1 MYLYHLALIVIHRSR
16 TFKSNTMKKAKNI
29 HWILSLALLFIGV
42 AGVNAQFDDLYFDE
56 AEFESADYTENAY
69 AYEDYDD
76 AVLGE
81 EGLVEYDADEYD
93 EYLTYREN
101 EYEIDA
107 YRYTNRF
114 NNLRYS
120 NFYSRTGSLF
130 NPYRNSFIGDPW
142 GYSAF
147 RNPGLSLNIGFG
159 NPGVLYLDPWT
170 RGFTPYNRLNTFNRF
185 GVVRGGF
192 GFGGFG
198 VGGTSAYYCP
208 PYNPVAFRAVAPT
221 INNATIG
228 TTRSTVGNTRT
239 TVSRSRRTG
248 STTTSSRV
256 STTRATNTK
265 AATTRSSSRSAT
277 SRSVRSATS
286 RSTRSAAT
294 SGSRSSSRRSFT
306 PSRTSSSTRSVRSSR
321 SSRSSSPRSSSSSRR
336 SPR

>member
-1 MYLYHLALIVIHRSR
+1 
-16 TFKSNTMKKAKNI
+16 MKKAKNI

-81 EGLVEYDADEYD
+81 EGLLEYDADEYD

-130 NPYRNSFIGDPW
+130 NPYRNNFIGDPW

-147 RNPGLSLNIGFG
+147 RNPGLSINIGIG
-159 NPGVLYLDPWT
+159 NPGLVYLDPFS
-170 RGFTPYNRLNTFNRF
+170 RRLSPFGRVNTFNRF
-185 GVVRGGF
+185 GGIGGGF
-192 GFGGFG
+192 GFGGS
-198 VGGTSAYYCP
+198 SAYYCP
-208 PYNPVAFRAVAPT
+208 PYNPVAFRAVTPT

-228 TTRSTVGNTRT
+228 TTRSAVGNNRT

-248 STTTSSRV
+248 STTTSSRI

-265 AATTRSSSRSAT
+265 AATTRSSSRSAS

-294 SGSRSSSRRSFT
+294 SGSRSSSRRSIT
-306 PSRTSSSTRSVRSSR
+306 PSRTSSSSRSSSVRSSS